1 MKVSE
6 FKLRL
11 IRFGN
16 KLIDMYFPG
25 DGITDRMISA
35 SAKYVLKNKVNEL
48 DPVLSMF
55 AQNNELNEKEFLEF
69 MKDNM
74 IKDGLKINAHDY
86 FDKNSP
92 FLNILPDRTL
102 IVKKEDLDEILR

>member
-1 MKVSE
+1 
-6 FKLRL
+6 
-11 IRFGN
+11 
-16 KLIDMYFPG
+16 
-25 DGITDRMISA
+25 
-35 SAKYVLKNKVNEL
+35 
-48 DPVLSMF
+48 
-55 AQNNELNEKEFLEF
+55 

-92 FLNILPDRTL
+92 FLNILPNRTL

>member
-1 MKVSE
+1 MKISE

-55 AQNNELNEKEFLEF
+55 AQNGELNETEFLEF
-69 MKDNM
+69 MKENM
-74 IKDGLKINAHDY
+74 IKDGLKINAYDY

-92 FLNILPDRTL
+92 FLSLLPNKTL
-102 IVKKEDLDEILR
+102 IIRKDDLDEILY